1 MQKQIFLKTI
11 LLALVFL
18 SSPLI
23 SAKEVT
29 LNHQGLTLN
38 ANLEKVDNWPN
49 GTVVLMTHGTLAHNK
64 MEIMSTIQGLLSD
77 QDVSSLAINLSLGLD
92 NRHEFYDCSTAHNH
106 KHTDALDEIGVW
118 LSWLKRNGVKQVVLL
133 GHSRGGNQTAWF
145 AVERDNEL
153 IKKVVLIAPQTWS
166 MEYAT
171 KNYKKQYE
179 KDLGPLLNKAQ
190 SLVQAGK
197 GSTQLRNIDFIYC
210 KDTTATANA
219 FVSYYN
225 NNPNMDTPY
234 LMPKIKKPLLVIA
247 ATEDKVVKNLGNI
260 TQPLSDKHGFQLN
273 VIEGADHSFRDL
285 YVDEVV
291 EGIIEF
297 IEE

>member
-11 LLALVFL
+11 LLALVLL
-18 SSPLI
+18 SSPLL

-38 ANLEKVDNWPN
+38 ANLEKVDNWPT

-64 MEIMSTIQGLLSD
+64 MEIMTTIQELLSD

-92 NRHEFYDCSTAHNH
+92 NRHEFYDCATAHNH

-285 YVDEVV
+285 YADEVV